1 MTSKES
7 DIKLAKDIARIKIA
21 AGAIDN
27 ASTSTISAET
37 VLVMKEMDA
46 AHEGALAKELG
57 DTILSDPV
65 KMDKVTT
72 VITEAYVKS
81 VIVKLKIRKKA
92 RHQDE
97 ENADTDPGAKKKV
110 RNFTAEDYAAANR
123 LHADEAAKAADLIQ
137 RAIAAGE
144 TTAMI
149 NAAAAEAYCYNIER
163 AKKEILA
170 LLPTDLRKTPI
181 NMEIVEF
188 TSLATEAVEYLMK
201 SLYYGSWIYERFQ
214 PIGIIKVS
222 LV

>member
-21 AGAIDN
+21 AGTIGN

-57 DTILSDPV
+57 DTILSDPL
-65 KMDKVTT
+65 KMNKVTT

-97 ENADTDPGAKKKV
+97 ENTDPGAKKKV
-110 RNFTAEDYAAANR
+110 RNFTAEDYAAANH

-149 NAAAAEAYCYNIER
+149 NAAAAEAYCYNIGR
-163 AKKEILA
+163 AKKEILS
-170 LLPTDLRKTPI
+170 LLPADLRKTPI
-181 NMEIVEF
+181 TMEIVEF

>member
-21 AGAIDN
+21 AGTIDN

-97 ENADTDPGAKKKV
+97 ENTDLGAKKKV

-170 LLPTDLRKTPI
+170 LLPADLRKTPI